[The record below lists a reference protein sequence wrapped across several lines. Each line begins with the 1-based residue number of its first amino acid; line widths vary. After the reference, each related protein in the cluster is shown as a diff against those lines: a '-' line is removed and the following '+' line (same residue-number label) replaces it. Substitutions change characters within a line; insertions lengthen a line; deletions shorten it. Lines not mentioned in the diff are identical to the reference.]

1 MLESRVTA
9 ARVHFRPSACL
20 CTCLLESEVER
31 EEDISILLFVRVCG
45 EGVLCFTGEQLQGCI
60 DELNKCA
67 NLEKMQQ
74 EVLFAFNKLV
84 LLKTVFISQ
93 ISLTFFFITSDIG

>member
-31 EEDISILLFVRVCG
+31 EDDISILLFVCG
-45 EGVLCFTGEQLQGCI
+45 EGVLCFTGEQLQACI
-60 DELNKCA
+60 YELNKCA

-74 EVLFAFNKLV
+74 DVLFACNKLF
-84 LLKTVFISQ
+84 LLFLFLRLV
-93 ISLTFFFITSDIG
+93 